1 MAEFNACIVT
11 NNGWA
16 RIKKSWR
23 GLSTGS
29 PVGRVNVLSFVDI
42 NFRHDILM
50 TAWFCRVV
58 RPFCFQFVSRAV
70 HVTILLHLICHT
82 ILIRYWIFFCKSVQ
96 DLTEKR
102 YKYCSKPICVPSLIF
117 KRKIREFQK
126 CNTLVLSREL
136 QWLELSV
143 IELCKHPEGNG
154 PFTLIVISV
163 KEILW
168 PFIYISVIAFLWRI
182 FGYFLESCLSH
193 PADSNGNI

>member
-1 MAEFNACIVT
+1 MSSDHFVFNLCRTRFTLHFVAFD
-11 NNGWA
+11 
-16 RIKKSWR
+16 
-23 GLSTGS
+23 LSY
-29 PVGRVNVLSFVDI
+29 DI
-42 NFRHDILM
+42 D
-50 TAWFCRVV
+50 
-58 RPFCFQFVSRAV
+58 
-70 HVTILLHLICHT
+70 TILN
-82 ILIRYWIFFCKSVQ
+82 FFCKSVQ

-168 PFIYISVIAFLWRI
+168 PFIYISVIAFL
-182 FGYFLESCLSH
+182 
-193 PADSNGNI
+193 